1 MVFLRGIDTPMR
13 TMINAPVPQGFGP
26 LLFLIH
32 INDLAD
38 NLSNARLFAD
48 DTSLFSVVHNVN
60 TSANEVNNDLVQI
73 NKCT

>member
-1 MVFLRGIDTPMR
+1 MVFLRGIDTPMH

-26 LLFLIH
+26 LLFLIYM
-32 INDLAD
+32 NDLAD